1 MKYFLQKR
9 IQNPIKHLR
18 WRVKRAIIDVWQ
30 RSKYASDLPL
40 IFKKYLVQTNS
51 NLYKAPRSYLPSLQ
65 FSAAGLFKYVWPFN
79 GHKTLKG

>member
-51 NLYKAPRSYLPSLQ
+51 NLYKAPRSYLPSSFQLQ
-65 FSAAGLFKYVWPFN
+65 VCLSMYGLLMD
-79 GHKTLKG
+79 TRR